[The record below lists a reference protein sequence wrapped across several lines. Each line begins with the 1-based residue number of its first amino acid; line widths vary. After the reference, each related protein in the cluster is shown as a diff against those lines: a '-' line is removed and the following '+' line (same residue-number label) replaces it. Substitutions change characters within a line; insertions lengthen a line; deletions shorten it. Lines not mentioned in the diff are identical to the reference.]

1 MATSTANPQTAEA
14 APGAVL
20 TAGRQ
25 VAAFIEALLLA
36 VWIGSMIFFSFAV
49 APSAFSVLNDRELA
63 GRIVT
68 SAIGKIEW
76 IGLISGPLLLLIQ
89 ATAWKGSGLGG
100 AARVIRG
107 ILLVLM
113 TAMAALSKFWISAK
127 MASLRIQMGGIE
139 NVPPD
144 NPLRIE
150 FNFLHGFSTSAMAV
164 ALLAGFVV
172 LFLTVRS
179 WLKR

>member
-1 MATSTANPQTAEA
+1 
-14 APGAVL
+14 
-20 TAGRQ
+20 
-25 VAAFIEALLLA
+25 
-36 VWIGSMIFFSFAV
+36 
-49 APSAFSVLNDRELA
+49 
-63 GRIVT
+63 
-68 SAIGKIEW
+68 
-76 IGLISGPLLLLIQ
+76 
-89 ATAWKGSGLGG
+89 
-100 AARVIRG
+100 
-107 ILLVLM
+107 
-113 TAMAALSKFWISAK
+113 

>member
-1 MATSTANPQTAEA
+1 M
-14 APGAVL
+14 

-25 VAAFIEALLLA
+25 VASFTEALLLA

-49 APSAFSVLNDRELA
+49 APTAFAVLNDRELA

-68 SAIGKIEW
+68 ATISRVEW
-76 IGLISGPLLLLIQ
+76 IGIVAGPLLLLIQ
-89 ATAWKGSGLGG
+89 ATAWRGSAPGG
-100 AARVIRG
+100 AAKVIRG
-107 ILLVLM
+107 LLLVLM

-127 MASLRIQMGGIE
+127 MASLRVQMGGIE
-139 NVPPD
+139 NVPAD
-144 NPLRIE
+144 NPLRVE
-150 FNFLHGFSTSAMAV
+150 FNFLHQFSTSAMAV
-164 ALLAGFVV
+164 ALLAGFAV